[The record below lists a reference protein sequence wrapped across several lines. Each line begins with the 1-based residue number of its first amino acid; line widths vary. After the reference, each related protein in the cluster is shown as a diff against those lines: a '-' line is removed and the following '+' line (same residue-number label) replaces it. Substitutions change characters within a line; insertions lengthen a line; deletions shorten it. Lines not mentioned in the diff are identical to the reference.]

1 MTVGL
6 LPRLG
11 SLTPSSSLIKIVLP
25 SPAGSKASLP
35 KISVW
40 VLSFGERLFDEKT
53 FVTDRVAGMFGGGGC
68 W

>member
-1 MTVGL
+1 MNGVSCKSEPSVTVGL

-40 VLSFGERLFDEKT
+40 VFELRRE
-53 FVTDRVAGMFGGGGC
+53 VIQ
-68 W
+68 